1 VSELAH
7 ARILVVDDDPKLV
20 DILQKHLTRL
30 GYFVDTALG
39 GAEALAQVEAGHVPD
54 VVLSDVRMPGLD
66 GRSLLAELR
75 RRAPGTRVVLMTA
88 FAGVPDAVGAMAE
101 GAFWYLTKPFKVEE
115 AALVL
120 HRAVSEAVMGR
131 RIEQLERSLRE
142 EFRPERYLGRSE
154 RAEAVRRDLVRA
166 AELRTA
172 VLLQGGTGTGK
183 ELVARILH
191 AASTRAR
198 GAFVPVNCS
207 AIPETLFESE
217 LFGHRKGAFTGA
229 THDSRGLAEEADGG
243 VLFLDEIGDLPLS
256 QQPKLLR
263 LLEESEIRRV
273 GDRVPRKIEVR
284 VVAAT
289 HQPLDEMVREGRFR
303 ADLFY
308 RLSSLVIRLPS
319 LAERPADI
327 PVLAESLLVDCARS
341 AGVRAKGFT
350 PAALE
355 RLALHAWPGN
365 VRELRNAIEQA
376 LFRARGPTIDAADI
390 PDWVVGGP
398 TPDAQ
403 RATRPSPQATLDEV
417 ERAHVEQVLASTAWN
432 RSLAAQMLGIDR
444 RTLFTRI
451 QRYGLVGPHRTPEDE
466 DER

>member
-1 VSELAH
+1 MNEPAH
-7 ARILVVDDDPKLV
+7 ARVLVVDDDRKLIE
-20 DILQKHLTRL
+20 ILVKHLTRL
-30 GYFVDTALG
+30 GYEVDQALG
-39 GAEALAQVEAGHVPD
+39 GGEALAQLDAGRRPD

-75 RRAPGTRVVLMTA
+75 RRSPGTRVVLMTA
-88 FAGVPDAVGAMAE
+88 FGAVSDAVEAMHE

-115 AALVL
+115 AALVIR
-120 HRAVSEAVMGR
+120 RAASEAIMGR
-131 RIEQLERSLRE
+131 RIEQLERTLRE
-142 EFRPERYLGRSE
+142 EYRPERYLGRSE
-154 RAEAVRRDLVRA
+154 RAEAVRRDLARA

-172 VLLQGGTGTGK
+172 VLLQGETGTGK

-191 AASTRAR
+191 AASSRAS

-207 AIPETLFESE
+207 AIPEALFESE
-217 LFGHRKGAFTGA
+217 LFGHKRGSFTGA
-229 THDSRGLAEEADGG
+229 TQDSRGLAEEADGG
-243 VLFLDEIGDLPLS
+243 VLFLDEIGDLPLN

-273 GDRVPRKIEVR
+273 GDRAGRKVDVR

-289 HQPLDEMVREGRFR
+289 HQPLEEMVKEGRFR

-319 LAERPADI
+319 LAERVEDVPLI
-327 PVLAESLLVDCARS
+327 AESLLVDCARS

-350 PAALE
+350 QAALE
-355 RLALHAWPGN
+355 RLSSHRWPGN

-376 LFRARGPTIDAADI
+376 LFRARGPTIDADDV
-390 PDWVVGGP
+390 PDWVGGGAAVPAAVGRPGP
-398 TPDAQ
+398 GPL
-403 RATRPSPQATLDEV
+403 ATLDEV
-417 ERAHVEQVLASTAWN
+417 ERAHVEQVLQSTQWN
-432 RSLAAQMLGIDR
+432 RSLAAQILGIDR

-451 QRYGLVGPHRTPEDE
+451 QRYGLVGPARAVG
-466 DER
+466 ERE